1 MDTSSI
7 LNKEKTKSNN
17 RHYFNA
23 LISSITP
30 ITPITQFPLLQVFNI
45 LKYDP
50 AITLIIDE

>member
-30 ITPITQFPLLQVFNI
+30 ITQFPLLQVFNI